1 MEPLLRR
8 RGRAVPH
15 HQVRGMFDCWWEGGL
30 CLSSGCGLWLKRVLV
45 FGGADQQRGGAAV
58 AGGGGG
64 AAHDGGRGEP
74 DAGDRAAHEHAACRP
89 GGAGHHP
96 RRYRR
101 SVE

>member
-1 MEPLLRR
+1 
-8 RGRAVPH
+8 
-15 HQVRGMFDCWWEGGL
+15 
-30 CLSSGCGLWLKRVLV
+30 
-45 FGGADQQRGGAAV
+45 V

-74 DAGDRAAHEHAACRP
+74 DEGDRAAHEHSARRP

-101 SVE
+101 YGSRSPVAADPTAILVSLIAISNVIRCQLLFFTI